1 MIFPSP
7 RITFLLF
14 LCLGG
19 FIASAQ
25 DAFLPLPQAG
35 PEMMVVPESES
46 RFLKPTKSIKPP
58 TTAAATAGQV
68 VPQVTAPIASRLR
81 RLILMPAGLPPEA
94 LREQIAVSGQGR
106 QPVTV
111 VGMQAPAPVL
121 TKLADLF
128 GSKVNEET
136 EKKVIDAVRLGMS
149 VGSPGTTPRRV
160 EVVGWSP
167 MEGVMAVAVYPES

>member
-7 RITFLLF
+7 RVTSLLLLS
-14 LCLGG
+14 LCGLA
-19 FIASAQ
+19 ASAQ

-58 TTAAATAGQV
+58 TTSASTAG
-68 VPQVTAPIASRLR
+68 QVTAPIVARLR
-81 RLILMPAGLPPEA
+81 RLILMPAGLPAEA
-94 LREQIAVSGQGR
+94 LREQIAASGQGR

-128 GSKVNEET
+128 GSKVTEET
-136 EKKVIDAVRLGMS
+136 EKKVIDAVRVGMS
-149 VGSPGTTPRRV
+149 AGSPGSSPRRV

-167 MEGVMAVAVYPES
+167 VEGVMAVAVYPES

>member
-1 MIFPSP
+1 VIFPSP
-7 RITFLLF
+7 RVTSLLLLS
-14 LCLGG
+14 LCGLA
-19 FIASAQ
+19 ASAQ

-58 TTAAATAGQV
+58 TTSASTAGQAT
-68 VPQVTAPIASRLR
+68 PQVTAPIVARLR
-81 RLILMPAGLPPEA
+81 RLILMPAGLPAEA
-94 LREQIAVSGQGR
+94 LREQIAASGQGR

-128 GSKVNEET
+128 GSKVTEET
-136 EKKVIDAVRLGMS
+136 EKKVIDAVRVGMS
-149 VGSPGTTPRRV
+149 AGSPGSSPRRV

-167 MEGVMAVAVYPES
+167 VEGVMAVTVYPES